1 VLLILAVPTPT
12 AMAIMGWSSAAMAT
26 RYQHVL
32 DCIRKD
38 VARQVG
44 GLLWEPAGDPADDE
58 DDGDDGTAGVLV
70 PA

>member
-1 VLLILAVPTPT
+1 MRRPFRAALDAVT
-12 AMAIMGWSSAAMAT
+12 ASWTIGGEEDGPRRTWP
-26 RYQHVL
+26 
-32 DCIRKD
+32 

-44 GLLWEPAGDPADDE
+44 GLLWEPAADPADDE

>member
-1 VLLILAVPTPT
+1 
-12 AMAIMGWSSAAMAT
+12 MAT

-44 GLLWEPAGDPADDE
+44 GLLWDLPADAADDE
-58 DDGDDGTAGVLV
+58 DGGGDGTAGSLV
-70 PA
+70 SA